1 MTQPQ
6 PQLQSRPQPHS
17 GERDLPVRPPVRAL
31 AGHWPLLDGTA
42 LRGLPASRSRH
53 WRIPTAAGVFVLRH
67 TRAVEEP
74 AALAA
79 RLRLGALLHR
89 RGLPWPRTVPG
100 AGGRE
105 FAVVDGRMWTLTE
118 AVAGTGF
125 DDGSPAHLRAIAR
138 TLADYHRAVAEA
150 PVAYAESEVVQ
161 QLQCRADQLPGDRF
175 WQAQAAEVVLALRR
189 LSPLLPRL
197 VMHGGAG
204 PGSFV
209 FHGDDVACLRDA
221 DSARPGPRVQDLAVV
236 LEDLLVPRSGSDPAN
251 RAGLDVFR
259 AAGYLRGYGAV
270 SPLTAAEQRALPLLM
285 RARLLVEVSDAVDRS
300 RGDAAAATVVDARDR
315 VRWLVSHHRDLA
327 RVARVCA
334 RG

>member
-1 MTQPQ
+1 MILVQPQ
-6 PQLQSRPQPHS
+6 PQSPPQPHPCEPELS
-17 GERDLPVRPPVRAL
+17 VRPPVRAL

-53 WRIPTAAGVFVLRH
+53 WRIPTPAGVFVLRH

-74 AALAA
+74 SALAA

-125 DDGSPAHLRAIAR
+125 DDGSPAHLHAIAR
-138 TLADYHRAVAEA
+138 TLAEYHRAVADA
-150 PVAYAESEVVQ
+150 PVAYAEPDVVQ
-161 QLQCRADQLPGDRF
+161 QLQGGTYQLPGDRF
-175 WQAQAAEVVLALRR
+175 WQAQVAEVVVALRQ

-204 PGSFV
+204 PDSFV
-209 FHGDDVACLRDA
+209 FHGDAVACLRDA
-221 DSARPGPRVQDLAVV
+221 DSARPGPRVQDLPVV
-236 LEDLLVPRSGSDPAN
+236 LEDLRVPRSGSD
-251 RAGLDVFR
+251 RAYRAPLDVFR
-259 AAGYLRGYGAV
+259 AAGYLRAYGAV

-285 RARLLVEVSDAVDRS
+285 RARLLVEVLDVADRS
-300 RGDAAAATVVDARDR
+300 RGESAAAAVRDARDR
-315 VRWLVSHHRDLA
+315 VRWLVGHHLDLA